1 MMRLSAIALWT
12 RGRLLGEDV
21 DVTGVAIDTRKLQ
34 PGDLFV
40 AIKGER
46 VDGHDFLADA
56 KARGAIAALVT
67 RKVDFDLPQVLVDD
81 TELALGDLASAVRA
95 GFQQAVRQGHGPI
108 ANLFRHLG
116 DFVFHYSF
124 RFCRLCGLGCKIGRA
139 HV

>member
-12 RGRLLGEDV
+12 RGRLLGADV
-21 DVTGVAIDTRKLQ
+21 DVTGVAIDTRKLET
-34 PGDLFV
+34 GDLFV

-46 VDGHDFLADA
+46 VDGHDFLAEA

-95 GFQQAVRQGHGPI
+95 HTAVR
-108 ANLFRHLG
+108 
-116 DFVFHYSF
+116 V
-124 RFCRLCGLGCKIGRA
+124 IGITGSNGKT
-139 HV
+139 